1 MHVGSL
7 GCLVTDGDSTYALTN
22 AHVTGEEGR
31 EVYTLVRG
39 ERRRVGLSDS
49 RQIGRIPLGS
59 AYPGWSATGSQ
70 LNVDA
75 GLIRLETELST
86 CTAQVFGIG
95 AVGPL
100 IDLNVNTIPL
110 DVIGCPVTAFGGARV
125 ELHGQVE
132 ALFYRYRSVG
142 GVDYIA
148 DMLIGLDRRANCS
161 RVLAIRAPGG
171 SSTTPIPSGTP
182 APACKASGRWPCSG
196 AATCSA
202 RRAARRR
209 ASRWPPA

>member
-1 MHVGSL
+1 MQATPEQVIPSFLFLADGRVIPTCVILAEHVSPSRTVDSLTFPSRLIGGGYPILTDVQGQMHVGSL

-49 RQIGRIPLGS
+49 REIGRIPLGS

-75 GLIRLETELST
+75 GLIRLDELST
-86 CTAQVFGIG
+86 CTAQVFGMG

-100 IDLNVNTIPL
+100 IDLNVNTMPW
-110 DVIGCPVTAFGGARV
+110 T
-125 ELHGQVE
+125 
-132 ALFYRYRSVG
+132 
-142 GVDYIA
+142 
-148 DMLIGLDRRANCS
+148 
-161 RVLAIRAPGG
+161 
-171 SSTTPIPSGTP
+171 
-182 APACKASGRWPCSG
+182 
-196 AATCSA
+196 
-202 RRAARRR
+202 
-209 ASRWPPA
+209 